1 MQPPAVAGPAGTSRA
16 PGPQPATALASA
28 PASVPTSVPASA
40 PALVV
45 ARALPAGHAT
55 GAPSAPS
62 APSALAASPA
72 PSAPPSPATARLLQ
86 RVAEQTG
93 LTGVPMTAVPART
106 PTTVQLAGP
115 ARTATPGTP
124 PAASTPGK
132 APAGPGAERRADPA
146 DLDELARRLVEPVGR
161 LLRTELRRGR
171 ERSGKPYDMRR

>member
-1 MQPPAVAGPAGTSRA
+1 MPPPTGAAPAGTSRA
-16 PGPQPATALASA
+16 PGPQPATALA
-28 PASVPTSVPASA
+28 PAPTSVPAPA

-55 GAPSAPS
+55 SAPS
-62 APSALAASPA
+62 ASPA
-72 PSAPPSPATARLLQ
+72 SSAPPSPATARLLQ

-93 LTGVPMTAVPART
+93 LTGVPLTAVPART

-124 PAASTPGK
+124 SAGGTPGK

>member
-16 PGPQPATALASA
+16 PGPQPATALA
-28 PASVPTSVPASA
+28 PASVPTSA

-55 GAPSAPS
+55 GAPS

>member
-1 MQPPAVAGPAGTSRA
+1 MPPPTGSAPAGTSRS
-16 PGPQPATALASA
+16 PGPQPGTVLA
-28 PASVPTSVPASA
+28 PTSVPAPTPA

-55 GAPSAPS
+55 SAPS
-62 APSALAASPA
+62 APSASPGPA
-72 PSAPPSPATARLLQ
+72 APPSPATARLLQ

-93 LTGVPMTAVPART
+93 LTGVPLTAVPART

-115 ARTATPGTP
+115 ARTATPGIP

>member
-1 MQPPAVAGPAGTSRA
+1 MPPPAVAAPAGTSRL
-16 PGPQPATALASA
+16 PGPQPATALAPALA
-28 PASVPTSVPASA
+28 PAPASVPASA

-55 GAPSAPS
+55 SAPS
-62 APSALAASPA
+62 ASSALSASPGPA
-72 PSAPPSPATARLLQ
+72 APPSPATARLLQ